1 MSERGLVAPGDC
13 HCGNSEG
20 PGVRPQ
26 GDVWFRPGSPLTA
39 TRHTGGGL
47 GHANRSLSREGSSLS
62 S

>member
-1 MSERGLVAPGDC
+1 MSERGLIAPGDC
-13 HCGNSEG
+13 HCGNSEE

-39 TRHTGGGL
+39 TRHTAG
-47 GHANRSLSREGSSLS
+47 ANRSLSRGGSSLS